1 MIRAK
6 IRAKTSK
13 SQTKGRGKRMINVTG
28 SVRQFLF
35 SILLVV
41 VATTLTACQTSYPT
55 KEQVKDVDMIGVSH
69 AAAEKMI
76 SQSAGRL
83 ESGNLLVASFAN
95 INDLE
100 KSSTFGRTVAQ
111 QIASVFSK
119 KGYKIVEM
127 RLRDAVYIATTEGE
141 FLLSRNLSKIGDDH
155 DAEAV
160 IAGTY
165 SVGSKKV
172 YVTAK
177 LIRAKDSIVLAAEDF
192 VLPLGPDLKTL
203 VKQ

>member
-1 MIRAK
+1 
-6 IRAKTSK
+6 
-13 SQTKGRGKRMINVTG
+13 MINVTG
-28 SVRQFLF
+28 TVRQFLF

-41 VATTLTACQTSYPT
+41 AARALTACQTNYL
-55 KEQVKDVDMIGVSH
+55 EEERVKDVDMIGVSH
-69 AAAEKMI
+69 ATAEKMI

-83 ESGNLLVASFAN
+83 EPGNLLVASFAD

-127 RLRDAVYIATTEGE
+127 RLRNTVYIATTEGE
-141 FLLSRNLSKIGDDH
+141 FLLSRELSKIGDEH

-160 IAGTY
+160 IVGTY
-165 SVGSKKV
+165 AVGSKKV

-192 VLPLGPDLKTL
+192 VLPLGPDLKKL